1 MSRVRVPEGVPYGP
15 LVKWPKTPASHAG
28 NMGSNPVRVT
38 KENSAK
44 AMWNI
49 YGFNVKSVKDRVGAY
64 NDEGPP
70 VPIPN
75 TVVKLTRADNTRRAA
90 SREDKSTPT
99 QITAH

>member
-1 MSRVRVPEGVPYGP
+1 MTFV
-15 LVKWPKTPASHAG
+15 AG
-28 NMGSNPVRVT
+28 CCIIVEHLRERSYKNRS
-38 KENSAK
+38 E
-44 AMWNI
+44 
-49 YGFNVKSVKDRVGAY
+49 VGAY